1 MKEGIDA
8 TKEQLKAAFDF
19 GMMYLNIKQG
29 NMESGTFP
37 NNYEEAIEYI
47 YEYIINENRDKECL
61 SCLRYKNKSCRGT
74 IDRKRL
80 EINKHNMCGA
90 YSEVK

>member
-1 MKEGIDA
+1 MEKNINI
-8 TKEQLKAAFDF
+8 TKEQLKTAFDF

-29 NMESGTFP
+29 NMCAGTFP
-37 NNYEEAIEYI
+37 DNYEDALEYI

-61 SCLRYKNKSCRGT
+61 SCARYISKSCRGT
-74 IDRKRL
+74 IDRKRT
-80 EINKHNMCGA
+80 EINNHNKCAA